1 MSEARPI
8 VIADSWAPLRSR
20 TSARIALGRAGTSL
34 PTKEVLGFA
43 LDHALAR
50 DAVHAEL
57 DVDRLEADLTGVV
70 KDVPIIRVKSR
81 VADRTMYLQR
91 PDLGRQL
98 DDASR
103 ARLMHAKQPGDV
115 SIVLADGLSA
125 TATQRHA
132 AALCGML
139 AAGLRESRLS
149 LAPLVI
155 ARFARVALQDEI
167 GQALGARCSV
177 ILIGERPGLGT
188 PDSLGAYLVF
198 NPKPGNTDADR
209 NCVSNIRPAGL
220 PLEAAAA
227 TLLHLLTQSLRLSL
241 SGLGLKDDRAAVLG
255 HQAPGHHL
263 FR

>member
-1 MSEARPI
+1 MSEAPSN
-8 VIADSWAPLRSR
+8 IATADPWATLRR
-20 TSARIALGRAGTSL
+20 HTAARIALGRAGASL
-34 PTKEVLGFA
+34 PTAEVLRFA

-57 DVDRLEADLTGVV
+57 DIEQLEKDMADAAPELS
-70 KDVPIIRVKSR
+70 ILRVASR
-81 VADRTMYLQR
+81 VTDRTTYLQR

-103 ARLMHAKQPGDV
+103 QRLSQVKVAGDV
-115 SIVLADGLSA
+115 SLVLADGLSA

-132 AALCGML
+132 AALCGL
-139 AAGLRESRLS
+139 LVPRLRESRL
-149 LAPLVI
+149 AIGPLVI

-188 PDSLGAYLVF
+188 PDSLGAYVVF
-198 NPKPGNTDADR
+198 NPKPGNTDAQR

-220 PLEAAAA
+220 PLQAAAD
-227 TLLHLLTQSLRLSL
+227 TLHFLIAQSLRLQL
-241 SGLGLKDDRAAVLG
+241 SGVNLKDDRPPAL
-255 HQAPGHHL
+255 PSP
-263 FR
+263 